1 MTEKQF
7 PVNGIFDSNGPV
19 VVVDRT
25 PLEYPPAATMAIEIT
40 QSDLGQGWV
49 VWLVDSAK
57 TFRLAIGHQ
66 TDPVELAAIIHSSV
80 RRIDQMKK
88 DEAA

>member
-1 MTEKQF
+1 MTDKQF
-7 PVNGIFDSNGPV
+7 PVNGIFDASGPV
-19 VVVDRT
+19 VVVDR
-25 PLEYPPAATMAIEIT
+25 PSIEYPPAATMAVEIT
-40 QSDLGQGWV
+40 QPDVGQGWV

-57 TFRLAIGHQ
+57 TFRLAIAHQ
-66 TDPVELAAIIHSSV
+66 TDPVELAAIIHSTV